1 MAHVVLGWSF
11 NHSNKV
17 GDNNSATDSVTLC
30 LTVPTK
36 QQRIAELARQS
47 PEMGFTSL
55 AYFMDINWLSQA
67 YHRTRKDGTLVLV
80 S

>member
-1 MAHVVLGWSF
+1 MAGAS
-11 NHSNKV
+11 KP
-17 GDNNSATDSVTLC
+17 

-47 PEMGFTSL
+47 SEMGFTSL

-67 YHRTRKDGTLVLV
+67 YHRTRKDGP
-80 S
+80 